1 MIRIENVVI
10 DQLSY
15 PYNTL
20 LVHLPEQLENGLVI
34 KIVIGII
41 KPPKNLSQ
49 IKTKEGEKA
58 V

>member
-20 LVHLPEQLENGLVI
+20 LVHLPEQLENGLVM

-41 KPPKNLSQ
+41 KPPKSLLQ
-49 IKTKEGEKA
+49 IKTK
-58 V
+58 